1 MLVRAV
7 LFARCLS
14 VPCKP
19 FFSPCCFSLEE
30 DTLPY
35 FNLEDTLPYFNLED
49 TLPYFNLEDTLPYFN
64 LGTRCYLG
72 LRFCSYIVG
81 ENENNFLHTC
91 SGI

>member
-1 MLVRAV
+1 MQTINGGCVLVRAV

-19 FFSPCCFSLEE
+19 FFSPCCFSLE
-30 DTLPY
+30 
-35 FNLEDTLPYFNLED
+35 ED